1 MGKFYEI
8 ESSSPAAMLAPGGSL
23 QHIHRT
29 IHLKGSKEDLDKIAL
44 KILGVTV
51 DAIKL

>member
-8 ESSSPAAMLAPGGSL
+8 ESSSPAAPLAPGNSIR
-23 QHIHRT
+23 HIHRT
-29 IHLKGSKEDLDKIAL
+29 IHLKGSKEELDKISM
-44 KILGVTV
+44 KILGKPV